1 MININNKN
9 LTFVV
14 YDGIKNS
21 VFQSQVLAPLLNEL
35 DERTD
40 LNIKLVCFEKDL
52 AEAKQFATTLNINP
66 RLELIFFKKYPFFG
80 KPSMMYAIKCFRGY
94 LKIDSPDQI
103 IARGPLAGYIV
114 LKALSNKFNIPTIV
128 QARGLCAEE
137 YRYSVQ
143 KTKGAIK
150 KIWDEFIFKSMGK
163 IEHYVY
169 SSSKI
174 KIEAVSPAL
183 KDYLVKQFH
192 AEPANILIAVRDIPK
207 SVDKCQA
214 VVWRGQVRDELNI
227 PDDATV
233 YCYSGSFKPWQCAE
247 QTVECFAFEYF
258 KDPSLFMLVL
268 TQDIEPFKHELE
280 RLKIPAS
287 NYRILNVQPQDLN
300 KYLCAANFG
309 MLIREADIIN
319 WVSRPTKMLEYQ
331 ACGLKII
338 HNNTVAWL
346 AKENNA

>member
-35 DERTD
+35 EERPD
-40 LNIKLVCFEKDL
+40 LNIKLVCFEKDI
-52 AEAKQFATTLNINP
+52 AEERQFATKLKGHP
-66 RLELIFFKKYPFFG
+66 RLDIIFFKKYPFFG
-80 KPSMMYAIKCFRGY
+80 KPSMMYAIKCFRGF
-94 LKIDSPDQI
+94 LKIDMPDQI

-114 LKALSNKFNIPTIV
+114 LKALSNKFNIHTTV

-143 KTKGAIK
+143 KTNGAIK
-150 KIWDEFIFKSMGK
+150 KIWDKFIFKSMKK
-163 IEHYVY
+163 IELYVY

-183 KDYLVKQFH
+183 KDYLVKQFQT
-192 AEPANILIAVRDIPK
+192 EPANILMAVKDIPK

-214 VVWRGQVRDELNI
+214 VVWSSQVRDELQI
-227 PDDATV
+227 HDKAIV
-233 YCYSGSFKPWQCAE
+233 YCYSGSFKLWQCAE
-247 QTVECFAFEYF
+247 QTIECFAFEYF
-258 KDPSLFMLVL
+258 KDNSLFMLVL
-268 TQDIEPFKHELE
+268 TNDIKPFKHELE
-280 RLKIPAS
+280 RFKIPTS

-346 AKENNA
+346 ATENNV